1 MFNYGVNGVSEI
13 ATICYS
19 TFKYILWFRQ
29 MSSNLN
35 VFSRGRKF
43 WVLSIWKSMF
53 DQDVDSIGND
63 IDGNVINYNTVLLL
77 NNYIIHGV
85 LCKFTSIKPVY
96 QQ

>member
-35 VFSRGRKF
+35 VFFKREKILSSIHLEKYVWSRCGHPH
-43 WVLSIWKSMF
+43 
-53 DQDVDSIGND
+53 D

-85 LCKFTSIKPVY
+85 LCKFASIKPVY

>member
-1 MFNYGVNGVSEI
+1 
-13 ATICYS
+13 
-19 TFKYILWFRQ
+19 
-29 MSSNLN
+29 
-35 VFSRGRKF
+35 
-43 WVLSIWKSMF
+43 MF

-63 IDGNVINYNTVLLL
+63 IDGNVINYNTVVLL